1 MELQTTKNKIITL
14 VEESKS
20 EFLLEE
26 VYRILEMGS
35 SDSFQLTEEEMNE
48 MDKAEK
54 KFDKGEGAASS
65 WNEIR
70 SRLIGKLKG

>member
-1 MELQTTKNKIITL
+1 MQLQTTKDKIITL

-48 MDKAEK
+48 MDEAEK
-54 KFDKGEGAASS
+54 KFDNGEGAASS
-65 WNEIR
+65 WSEIR